1 MTELF
6 DELREQAQE
15 LIDLGDSHEKREGYG
30 MMKVLDALTT
40 ITGKFCPEPIY
51 FHLISSG
58 WNGDVQRQEVEINAG
73 DNGKIMIVKTDEG
86 FVIDVY
92 GQNDIVDTL
101 AIWEDTLIG
110 DVIDKDDD
118 GNCKYCGQKCW
129 EGEMCDEQQAGGF
142 NNEEE
147 TGAPQNFSDV
157 EVKEWKENWG
167 QSHGE
172 ITSELGFPRSHAKA
186 DELIIATGN
195 YFWIEADKKWY
206 NKCASMFTER
216 EQAIADYLRS

>member
-1 MTELF
+1 MEELF
-6 DELREQAQE
+6 NELREQAEE
-15 LIDLGDSHEKREGYG
+15 LINLGDSHEKREGYG

-92 GQNDIVDTL
+92 GQNDIVDTM
-101 AIWEDTLIG
+101 AIWEDTLNPS
-110 DVIDKDDD
+110 D
-118 GNCKYCGQKCW
+118 
-129 EGEMCDEQQAGGF
+129 
-142 NNEEE
+142 EEE
-147 TGAPQNFSDV
+147 SGDPRNFSDV

-172 ITSELGFPRSHAKA
+172 ITSELGFPRSHAEA
-186 DELIIATGN
+186 DELILDTGN
-195 YFWIEADKKWY
+195 YFWDEKDKKWY
-206 NKCASMFTER
+206 NRYASLFTDR
-216 EQAIADYLRS
+216 EHAIADYLYYLNQNE